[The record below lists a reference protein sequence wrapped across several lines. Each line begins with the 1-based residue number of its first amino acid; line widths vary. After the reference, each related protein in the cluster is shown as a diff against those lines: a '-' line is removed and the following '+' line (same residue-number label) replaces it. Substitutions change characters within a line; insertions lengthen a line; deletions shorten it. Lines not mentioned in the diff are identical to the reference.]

1 MQYSN
6 LPADGASL
14 HTAEHT
20 LTGCEFEWAVNVHF
34 VSECVE
40 KATKNQKQDRLKD
53 TDSNRE
59 RRRWCGQIDA
69 IWHQGSD
76 TDGGRHDFH
85 GHRDKLSDHDVAYPQ
100 RVELGHGQGEGG
112 DKC

>member
-6 LPADGASL
+6 LPADGVSL
-14 HTAEHT
+14 HTTEDT

-40 KATKNQKQDRLKD
+40 EAKNKQDKLKD

-76 TDGGRHDFH
+76 R
-85 GHRDKLSDHDVAYPQ
+85 
-100 RVELGHGQGEGG
+100 HGQT
-112 DKC
+112 